1 MWGWGERGG
10 WLRNKGVAVW
20 CWCWCWLGW
29 CMCPWLRG
37 AACCSLHEARLGIVL
52 LAEQHGLNKS
62 WPWCQRT
69 AVCRHGDAAFMSSL
83 GSARGDLLDQPRAC
97 GGVEST
103 GCAGPPASLFKGTFF
118 RLAGQATGLVNLV
131 SSILSQA
138 LTGQHSAVAAL
149 LHPVLAQLLPT
160 ILGAAAVD
168 LTTAAAVAAASQ
180 QLLDSCLGPALC
192 RSLQQLLLGGGDQ
205 GSHAKQGKR
214 QRRVQQ
220 QQEAAA
226 AGGRQDGGIGA
237 GQDAGGQQQRELLLV
252 LRVYAAV
259 IR

>member
-1 MWGWGERGG
+1 MSSWGGLRGG
-10 WLRNKGVAVW
+10 
-20 CWCWCWLGW
+20 
-29 CMCPWLRG
+29 
-37 AACCSLHEARLGIVL
+37 
-52 LAEQHGLNKS
+52 
-62 WPWCQRT
+62 
-69 AVCRHGDAAFMSSL
+69 
-83 GSARGDLLDQPRAC
+83 LLDQPRAC

-180 QLLDSCLGPALC
+180 QMLDSCLGPALC
-192 RSLQQLLLGGGDQ
+192 RALQQLLLGGGDQ
-205 GSHAKQGKR
+205 GSHAKQGRK
-214 QRRVQQ
+214 QRSVQQ
-220 QQEAAA
+220 QEAAAA
-226 AGGRQDGGIGA
+226 AGGRQDGGLGP
-237 GQDAGGQQQRELLLV
+237 GQDAGRQQRELLLV